1 MVERGAGI
9 VAKNTVGSILIL
21 SRVIG
26 CRVPRIIMMP
36 FAVSDHLD
44 SWRPSSVEVDIV
56 PIVLGDGPNV
66 CVCAWPSLTS

>member
-1 MVERGAGI
+1 VVERGAGI

-21 SRVIG
+21 SLVISY
-26 CRVPRIIMMP
+26 RVPRIIMMP

-44 SWRPSSVEVDIV
+44 LWRPSSAEVGTV

-66 CVCAWPSLTS
+66 CMCAWPSWTS